1 MVMQMDK
8 LMLTILSD
16 IKPHI
21 KTPFSLID
29 EKRQIIF
36 GDLLSENT
44 SQIPFHIYGV
54 NWILKADMPQEFIQ
68 DFCFFLENIIS
79 NTIDDKLKAFVQGKN
94 TLFDFLFPLGL
105 ILIKSDKLSEVE
117 TFISGIFKNSYF
129 FQIGNILVCILP
141 IDNLNELKE
150 TANALY
156 QTIAEEISQKT
167 VLSFSNIITSPTDLI
182 KNFKDTKDAFRF
194 LSTKKDGI
202 VYYPDM
208 TIERLFSLLPKEGLY
223 TFKEE
228 AEIDF
233 DKLDKDTLDTIKVLL
248 NCDLKLSEAARMLYI
263 HRNTLI
269 YRLDKIASLTGLDLR
284 KFKDAVKM
292 QIYLTLHEFC
302 P

>member
-1 MVMQMDK
+1 MDK